1 MSLPEWTQTHTGK
14 TCVKTEAESGGCVYN
29 PRSAEDCQQP
39 AELGEGMERSLFQ
52 GLEGSVGLPTTG
64 FWISGLWNWEK
75 IKFCCLKS
83 LSWGDF
89 VMAVLGNKHSLR
101 QERDRY
107 WQNKY
112 CFKATARPPPVT
124 LYPWNPNPSQQRLE
138 DDLAIVCR
146 WRNRI
151 FS

>member
-1 MSLPEWTQTHTGK
+1 M
-14 TCVKTEAESGGCVYN
+14 KTEAESGGRVYN

-39 AELGEGMERSLFQ
+39 AELGEWMERSLFQ
-52 GLEGSVGLPTTG
+52 GLEGSVGLPTPG
-64 FWISGLWNWEK
+64 FWISGLWNWER
-75 IKFCCLKS
+75 INFCCLKS

-112 CFKATARPPPVT
+112 CFKATARPRPVT
-124 LYPWNPNPSQQRLE
+124 RYLMEYESFPATPE
-138 DDLAIVCR
+138 DDVAIVCR